1 VQKDR
6 VGSARAIAER
16 YGAVCVLKGARTVI
30 AAPDGRLAVNP
41 TGNPGLG
48 TAGTGDVLTGCVA
61 AALARAPQ
69 KEGAGIDAFAA
80 ACAAVYLHGA
90 AGDRAAAERSQTGLI
105 ASDVLDALPH
115 LLAPR

>member
-1 VQKDR
+1 M
-6 VGSARAIAER
+6 
-16 YGAVCVLKGARTVI
+16 LKGARTII

-48 TAGTGDVLTGCVA
+48 TAGTGDVLTGVVA
-61 AALARAPQ
+61 AALARWHGRGDGRVDP
-69 KEGAGIDAFAA
+69 FAA

-90 AGDRAAAERSQTGLI
+90 AGDRAAAARSQTGLI

-115 LLAPR
+115 LLAAR